1 MKIELRFLYVTGAQT
16 CGFRA
21 RNAVAESEELRTS
34 FDLSLIVIEELTW
47 RVG

>member
-1 MKIELRFLYVTGAQT
+1 MKIELRFLYLTGAQT

-21 RNAVAESEELRTS
+21 RNAVAESEKLRTS
-34 FDLSLIVIEELTW
+34 FDLSLTAIEEITW